1 MITWLGFEV
10 PLIDQYPFDRLDAVV
25 RVCNGFEH
33 VIVAVNQVYCLIL
46 CVAAVTEAML
56 RLCTWER
63 RRLVL
68 KMRPISILKRK
79 KKQKK
84 SWKFF
89 AWWKSG
95 KKTFQPLNHTFE
107 GVKVMERLDDFRIQ
121 ANYAEATEVI
131 DPCYTWNLIFNQKLV
146 KFTHS
151 KAWRNW
157 NSFEIQ
163 YKIEFPPSFSR
174 EMFVFKIFFCGK
186 NSE

>member
-1 MITWLGFEV
+1 MRQGDTLIQFKIHTMITWLGFEV

-79 KKQKK
+79 KKTKK
-84 SWKFF
+84 
-89 AWWKSG
+89 
-95 KKTFQPLNHTFE
+95 
-107 GVKVMERLDDFRIQ
+107 
-121 ANYAEATEVI
+121 
-131 DPCYTWNLIFNQKLV
+131 KL
-146 KFTHS
+146 
-151 KAWRNW
+151 
-157 NSFEIQ
+157 
-163 YKIEFPPSFSR
+163 
-174 EMFVFKIFFCGK
+174 KIFRLMKIRKK
-186 NSE
+186 NFSTAKPYLRGSKGDGAT